1 MRPMHSRSRPV
12 VDRQIGLIESEP
24 GGAVLNGFCERELGH
39 GRHALVVGPSLLQTG
54 HKIMGPLEFTYYYLC
69 CPRNSQVD
77 TMQGMRTGTKYACI
91 RRYKT
96 QRVQIQVWVCVRKYG
111 HRYNSKPNGYFQTG
125 LKDET
130 RKPTNNDSCD
140 VLCMRLVHYLLR
152 CICFLK

>member
-24 GGAVLNGFCERELGH
+24 GGVVLNGFCERELGH

-77 TMQGMRTGTKYACI
+77 TCKGWERVQNISVFADTKPDECRYKFEFVSVATGTGTTLNLTDIFK
-91 RRYKT
+91 
-96 QRVQIQVWVCVRKYG
+96 RV
-111 HRYNSKPNGYFQTG
+111 
-125 LKDET
+125 
-130 RKPTNNDSCD
+130 
-140 VLCMRLVHYLLR
+140 
-152 CICFLK
+152 

>member
-24 GGAVLNGFCERELGH
+24 GGVVLNGFCEKLGH

-69 CPRNSQVD
+69 SPRNSQVD

-96 QRVQIQVWVCVRKYG
+96 QRVQIQV
-111 HRYNSKPNGYFQTG
+111 
-125 LKDET
+125 
-130 RKPTNNDSCD
+130 
-140 VLCMRLVHYLLR
+140 
-152 CICFLK
+152 